1 MTVLAAPT
9 TWWRGLGGLV
19 RTGRPVEGL
28 SWSLYD
34 FANTIF
40 SYGVVSYAIG
50 LWSVDQLGPASGQLW
65 LGVATAVSVGL
76 NAAVSP
82 VLGAMSDRTGR
93 RLPYLLFFTTL
104 AIACTAAIA
113 LVSAAGELPL
123 LALLGLGLFA
133 VANFAYQA
141 ALIYYDATLPA
152 VARTDAVGRM
162 SGIGVAMGYMGTI
175 LIAVLILVLD
185 SGSGPLTFLMV
196 AILFGLFS
204 IPIFTLVREARPAAA
219 TQPFRL
225 ADAARSWAQV
235 ARTLR
240 HAREVPGLL
249 RFLVGRFFYTDPV
262 NTAIVI
268 MAVFATEAIGL
279 TKAEA
284 NLMLLLLTVVA
295 VIASFLWGRAVE
307 AWGPKRTL
315 VMVLGS
321 WCIGLVVVGSVLS
334 VPTFI
339 LGGILLGSGLGGV
352 WTSDRVYLLRL
363 APPGQVG
370 EFFGLYGLVGKLS
383 AVIGP
388 LAYGGIVALLLE
400 PLGRTAYQVA
410 ILSLL
415 ILMVIGLAIIR
426 GVPEGSPPAP
436 EPPPIPSSPLEP
448 AIVPPGET
456 PG

>member
-1 MTVLAAPT
+1 MTVLAPAG
-9 TWWRGLGGLV
+9 WWRGLGGLV
-19 RTGRPVEGL
+19 RSGRAAEGL

-50 LWSVDQLGPASGQLW
+50 LWSVDRLGAGSGQFW

-93 RLPYLLFFTTL
+93 RLPFLLFFTALTV
-104 AIACTAAIA
+104 ISTALIG
-113 LVSAAGELPL
+113 LVSADEELPA
-123 LALLGLGLFA
+123 LALVGLGLFTI
-133 VANFAYQA
+133 ANFAYQA
-141 ALIYYDATLPA
+141 ALIYYDATLPE
-152 VARTDAVGRM
+152 VARPDALGRV
-162 SGIGVAMGYMGTI
+162 SGIGVAMGYLGTV
-175 LIAVLILVLD
+175 LIAVLILLLD
-185 SGSGPLTFLMV
+185 TGSGPLTFILV
-196 AILFGLFS
+196 AILFALFS
-204 IPIFTLVREARPAAA
+204 VPIFAVMREPERGGAA
-219 TQPFRL
+219 FRL
-225 ADAARSWAQV
+225 RDAARSWSQV

-279 TKAEA
+279 SKAEA

-307 AWGPKRTL
+307 VWGPKRTL
-315 VMVLGS
+315 LAVLSS
-321 WCIGLVVVGSVLS
+321 WCVGLVVVGSTLS

-339 LGGILLGSGLGGV
+339 AGGVLLGSGLGGV
-352 WTSDRVYLLRL
+352 WTSDRVYMLRL
-363 APPGQVG
+363 SPPNQVG

-388 LAYGGIVALLLE
+388 LAYGSLVAILL
-400 PLGRTAYQVA
+400 PSLGSGAYQVA

-415 ILMVIGLAIIR
+415 VLMVIGLAIIR
-426 GVPEGSPPAP
+426 GVPEGRRPGDFA
-436 EPPPIPSSPLEP
+436 PPPVAEVPLEP